1 MYDSSHKT
9 NASAIQYLNQSAS
22 LHCENAVRVDN
33 RVQAVSNRDD
43 RAVRKRLA
51 QGLLDEKVRVL
62 IERRGRLVEHE
73 HGRLA
78 QKGARQAE
86 QLTAKETRTTFRM
99 KENG

>member
-1 MYDSSHKT
+1 M
-9 NASAIQYLNQSAS
+9 QYLNQSAG

-33 RVQAVSNRDD
+33 RMQAVRNRDD

-51 QGLLDEKVRVL
+51 QGLLDEEVRVL
-62 IERRGRLVEHE
+62 IERRGRLVEYE

-86 QLTAKETRTTFRM
+86 QLAAGEILTKSE
-99 KENG
+99 